1 MADAAD
7 LEGSV
12 RPFDLVS
19 EYNPTGSRLAA
30 LEPTLERIDSR
41 FARQFRSALLQH
53 LRRELTVKHAG
64 IELIKHSEVLGR
76 IGEPS
81 HLTLVNMKPL
91 RGTTLV
97 VMDAPLASTIMEARF
112 GGSSRFPTAL
122 AKREFTPLELKVL
135 SHILEMVLEQ
145 FASTWEP
152 FALFEPSVVRYETN
166 RQFASFA
173 TADEL
178 IIVSAFDI
186 SIDRSGGR
194 LTTCVPYVSLEPLHP
209 QLMSS
214 IAEDSVNY
222 ESLWYDTLKLGVEQA
237 EITVSAELGSI
248 EVNVSDLIAL
258 RPGDVFEMD
267 RPDTVVVEASGVPLF
282 RGKWGRHGRKIAVR
296 IEERLDK
303 DDS

>member
-1 MADAAD
+1 MADATDQA
-7 LEGSV
+7 EAV

-19 EYNPTGSRLAA
+19 EYNPTRSRMVA

-76 IGEPS
+76 IADPS

-91 RGTTLV
+91 RGTSLV
-97 VMDAPLASTIMEARF
+97 VIDAPLAGTIMETRF
-112 GGSSRFPTAL
+112 GGSS
-122 AKREFTPLELKVL
+122 
-135 SHILEMVLEQ
+135 Q
-145 FASTWEP
+145 FAATWEP

-173 TADEL
+173 TADDL

-194 LTTCVPYVSLEPLHP
+194 LTICVPYASLEPLHP

-222 ESLWYDTLKLGVEQA
+222 ESLWYDALKLGVEQA